1 MVSPADQREIADM
14 LICEEGCN
22 ISRACFLT
30 GLSRSSYRY
39 KRKPKD
45 DQKVEDYL
53 SELTSK
59 HPAIGFWSCFYRL
72 RNKGESINHKRLYRV
87 YKAMRLNI
95 RRRSKKRLPERV
107 KLPLILPTAPNQCWS
122 LDFMSDALSDGRK
135 FRVLNIIDDYNRES
149 LKIEVDTSL
158 PALRVQR
165 ALDQLIAERGKPANI
180 RSDNGPEF
188 ISQIM
193 EQWGE
198 RNKVSW
204 HYIQPGK
211 PMQNAYIERKNGSMR
226 RELLNVWMFENLND
240 ARTKTE
246 AWRVDY
252 NNERPHKALRYLSPV
267 VYAQKQ
273 QMKDDIE
280 AEGCSEALSTNPR
293 RSDSPK
299 AVRPYSKDFVDK
311 IF

>member
-1 MVSPADQREIADM
+1 MVSPADQREVADK
-14 LICEEGCN
+14 LIFEEGCN

-45 DQKVEDYL
+45 DREVEDHL
-53 SELTSK
+53 SELTSR

-107 KLPLILPTAPNQCWS
+107 KLPLVLPTAPNQCWS

-165 ALDQLIAERGKPANI
+165 ALDQVIAVRGKPANI

-188 ISQIM
+188 ISRVM

-226 RELLNVWMFENLND
+226 RELLNVWMFASLNE
-240 ARTKTE
+240 ARSRTE
-246 AWRVDY
+246 QWRLDY
-252 NNERPHKALRYLSPV
+252 NNERPHKALNYLSPV
-267 VYAQKQ
+267 AYARKQ
-273 QMKDDIE
+273 QLESDTE
-280 AEGCSEALSTNPR
+280 AAGCSPALSTNPR
-293 RSDSPK
+293 RPDSP
-299 AVRPYSKDFVDK
+299 
-311 IF
+311 